1 MNDLWALIPE
11 GALLFLPGYVL
22 TRIIPRSDM
31 EPFQRAIIATTLG
44 MALAPLL
51 LLWSTLAGL
60 RWGGPTAW
68 MLIVI
73 SALVFVWTWRGR
85 GAGRFDA
92 RSWIRANAHFLLLAL
107 VFSASLAVSLLAV
120 RNLTIP
126 SWGDTIHHSWIARLI
141 AERGQVPDSYYPYF
155 PLDSMTYHYGYHAMV
170 AFFSWVSGLSIIQ
183 SMLIF
188 GQLLNA
194 LSVAT
199 IYLLTHRLTRSHTA
213 AIISALIG
221 GLISMMPSYYV
232 NWGRYT
238 QLAGQVILPVAVFL
252 TIEAIERRHWG
263 YLALAAVS
271 TSGLFLTHYRVI
283 LFYVAFMAAFLA
295 WRLWRK
301 PGLKASL
308 EKVGWLAG
316 TGTAALALVAPRIWY
331 LAINL
336 PRAEASVPQLSPE
349 AWDQWMTGYNA
360 LGDVTF
366 YVSWPLLILTALAFL
381 LATRKRQGLAAILG
395 IWVTLLFTM
404 ANAERLGLGRGAWL
418 NNFAVLIALYLPV
431 SILVGWLGGLVLPI
445 VRHASSAAYYS
456 MVCLVVAAGIWGSWG
471 VVNTIDQGYVL
482 ATPTDQRAIAWI
494 KTNTPPSA
502 RFLINSFFAYGD
514 RFVVGSDGG
523 WWIPFLTGREVNIP
537 PLLYG
542 AESSPEKDYAAKA
555 NALARS
561 LQASPYTKEG
571 ALLMKEEGISYIF
584 VGEKGGYLDPSKLL
598 AAGHQAVYH
607 DGPDWIFKVN
617 YSGSGT

>member
-1 MNDLWALIPE
+1 
-11 GALLFLPGYVL
+11 
-22 TRIIPRSDM
+22 M
-31 EPFQRAIIATTLG
+31 EPFQRAIVAITLG
-44 MALAPLL
+44 LALAPLL

-68 MLIVI
+68 MLIIV
-73 SALVFVWTWRGR
+73 SALVLVWTWRGPS
-85 GAGRFDA
+85 AGRLDPKY
-92 RSWIRANAHFLLLAL
+92 WIRTHGHCLMLAL
-107 VFSASLAVSLLAV
+107 VFSASLAVRLLAV
-120 RNLTIP
+120 RNLAVP
-126 SWGDTIHHSWIARLI
+126 SWGDSIHHSWIARLI
-141 AERGQVPDSYYPYF
+141 AERGQTPDSYYPYF

-170 AFFSWVSGLSIIQ
+170 AFFSWVAGLSILQ

-194 LSVAT
+194 IGVAT
-199 IYLLTHRLTRSHTA
+199 VYLLTHRLTRSHTA
-213 AIISALIG
+213 ALISALIV
-221 GLISMMPSYYV
+221 GLVSVMPSYYV

-252 TIEAIERRHWG
+252 TIEAIEKRHWG
-263 YLALAAVS
+263 YLALAAVAV
-271 TSGLFLTHYRVI
+271 SGLFLTHYRVI

-316 TGTAALALVAPRIWY
+316 TGAAALALVAPRIWY

-336 PRAEASVPQLSPE
+336 PRGESSVPQLSPD

-366 YVSWPLLILTALAFL
+366 YVSWPLLILSAIAFL
-381 LATRKRQGLAAILG
+381 LASYKRQGLAAILG
-395 IWVTLLFTM
+395 IWVALLFVM

-445 VRHASSAAYYS
+445 VRHASGAAYYAV
-456 MVCLVVAAGIWGSWG
+456 VCLVVALGIWGGWG
-471 VVNTIDQGYVL
+471 MVNIIDQQYVL
-482 ATPTDQRAIAWI
+482 ATPTDQQAIAWI
-494 KTNTPPSA
+494 KTNTPANA

-514 RFVVGSDGG
+514 RFVVASDGG
-523 WWIPFLTGREVNIP
+523 WWIPFLTGREVNVP

-542 AESSPEKDYAAKA
+542 AESSPEQDYAATV

-561 LQASPYTKEG
+561 LQGSVYTKEG
-571 ALLMKEEGISYIF
+571 ALLMKEQGITYIYI
-584 VGEKGGYLDPSKLL
+584 GEKGGYLDPAKLL

-607 DGPDWIFKVN
+607 EGSDWIFKVN
-617 YSGSGT
+617 YSGSGR